1 MKFTTAVFAICAT
14 LSLNA
19 QTSSTTSHTTTPD
32 PQAQA
37 WQNPSTGSVGVAPLR
52 TEFISYDIREE
63 AEKGIREV
71 SPFFLPLNMFSTR
84 HKGIEQLRTRV
95 EIPYMWLDREL
106 FLHVEGIQTFYV
118 EVNDKRVG
126 YAQDGRLPHEFNI
139 SQAVTNGLNTISLDI
154 MKEGVGEQ
162 LETAIT
168 SAPRCTPTVFIYS
181 QPKLRIEDFTF
192 STVADSSER
201 HYQIN
206 LNVALANSYN
216 SPEKITFGYD
226 IYSPQ
231 GKLLY
236 YDMREVKLNGQGRDT
251 IHFKE
256 MIYGA
261 YQNLWTTQT
270 PTHHK
275 MMLYIKREGRMT
287 EYIPLQAG
295 FGSVN
300 IKGAIIYRNGKPLS
314 LNIASYNG
322 ASTAQEVT
330 SELNKL
336 KAHEVNT
343 VILDYP
349 QPWWFYNVCDRVGMN
364 VIDQVNIN
372 TNFDADNTNIG
383 GALSNN
389 PKWLGA
395 FMYRLQNTYMRNR
408 NHPSIIGI
416 SLGSEVGN
424 GYNMYKCYQWLK
436 ETQTQRAVIFRD
448 AKGQWNN
455 DITLPHIKDGKQL
468 IATPAPKP
476 MKKPIARRG

>member
-1 MKFTTAVFAICAT
+1 MRFTIAVLALCAT
-14 LSLNA
+14 LSLHA
-19 QTSSTTSHTTTPD
+19 QTSSITTPASALD
-32 PQAQA
+32 SAAKA
-37 WQNPSTGSVGVAPLR
+37 WNNPSMGSIGVAPLR

-71 SPFFLPLNMFSTR
+71 SPFFLPLNMFSTQR
-84 HKGIEQLRTRV
+84 DGIEQLRTRV
-95 EIPYMWLDREL
+95 EIPYIWLDREL
-106 FLHVEGIQTFYV
+106 FLHVEGIQAFYV
-118 EVNDKRVG
+118 GVNDKRVG
-126 YAQDGRLPHEFNI
+126 YAQDSRLPHEFNI
-139 SQAVTNGLNTISLDI
+139 TQAITNGLNTISLDI

-162 LETAIT
+162 IETAIT
-168 SAPRCTPTVFIYS
+168 TAPKSTPTVFLYS

-201 HYQIN
+201 HYQLK

-231 GKLLY
+231 GKLLH
-236 YDMREVKLNGQGRDT
+236 YDMREVKLKGQGRDT
-251 IHFKE
+251 IRFKE
-256 MIYGA
+256 TIYGA
-261 YQNLWTTQT
+261 YQNLWSTQT
-270 PTHHK
+270 PAQYK

-287 EYIPLQAG
+287 EYIPLMAG
-295 FGSVN
+295 FGS
-300 IKGAIIYRNGKPLS
+300 IKIEDSIIYRNGKPLS

-322 ASTAQEVT
+322 AATSPEVT

-336 KAHEVNT
+336 KAHGVNT

-349 QPWWFYNVCDRVGMN
+349 QPWWFYDVCDKVGMN

-372 TNFDADNTNIG
+372 TNFDTDNTNIG

-389 PKWLGA
+389 PKWLEA

-408 NHPSIIGI
+408 NHSSIIGI
-416 SLGSEVGN
+416 SLGSKVGN

-436 ETQTQRAVIFRD
+436 DSQTPRAVIFSD

-455 DITLPHIKDGKQL
+455 DISLPEIMDGKQL

-476 MKKPIARRG
+476 LKKPIARRR